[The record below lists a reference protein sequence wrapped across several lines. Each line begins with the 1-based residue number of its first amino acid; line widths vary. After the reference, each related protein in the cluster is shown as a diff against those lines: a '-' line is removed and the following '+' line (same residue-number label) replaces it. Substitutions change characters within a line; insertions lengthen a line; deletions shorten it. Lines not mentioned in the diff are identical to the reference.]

1 MLHTL
6 SGKHYV
12 LSSLT
17 HGIELTIAQATAI
30 KAETAHVGIN
40 KMGFRKPM
48 DYNSASHQIYMA
60 GVELHEPKND
70 GFTQFEIK
78 KDLYRLKW
86 LLDEIMADAPTFAGE
101 EEFLKEHEKVK
112 MWRTLKK

>member
-1 MLHTL
+1 ML
-6 SGKHYV
+6 
-12 LSSLT
+12 
-17 HGIELTIAQATAI
+17 GIELTVAPAIAI
-30 KAETAHVGIN
+30 KVATVTVKVS

-78 KDLYRLKW
+78 KDLHRLKW

-101 EEFLKEHEKVK
+101 EEFLKEHEQVK